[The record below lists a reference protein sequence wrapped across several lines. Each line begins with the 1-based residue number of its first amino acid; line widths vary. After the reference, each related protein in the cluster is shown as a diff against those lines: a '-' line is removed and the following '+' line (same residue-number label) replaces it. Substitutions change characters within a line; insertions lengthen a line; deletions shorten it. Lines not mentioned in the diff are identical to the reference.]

1 MHHKRHSRNLLLL
14 PLSLIYAVGVL
25 LRDLAFRWGINSI
38 IDYEMPIIG
47 VGNLTVGGS
56 GKTPHTFYVMNH
68 LTQRGLPTAYLS
80 RGYGRKSTGY
90 REVSMQSRVYN
101 SGDEALLAKHRFP
114 QSRVVVSESRSQAI
128 PDIYHGRP
136 VHQVTLLDDAF
147 QHRSI
152 KPGLQVLLTRYDLL
166 FCDDYLLPY
175 GRLREFRSGYYRA
188 DVMVVSKCP
197 ENLTFDEQEVIRGRL
212 RPLSYQY
219 VCFTTVDYRMPYSVV
234 AGRVENLSEYPNPL
248 FAIAGLADNN
258 DFFDY
263 MRSMNSSV
271 SCRGFQDHHAYTVYD
286 IESILS
292 TIKHLEAQLGQAI
305 ADIHTTEKDLMRLKP
320 HIHLLQKKGVR
331 LVVHPIEVRDI
342 TQGGPA
348 LLKLVDHYADHA
360 TQQAI
365 NAFPNAQSKES

>member
-14 PLSLIYAVGVL
+14 PLSLFYAMGVA

-38 IDYEMPIIG
+38 MDYEMPIIG
-47 VGNLTVGGS
+47 VGNLTAGGS
-56 GKTPHTFYVMNH
+56 GKTPHTYYLLHH

-90 REVSMQSRVYN
+90 REVSIQSNVDN

-128 PDIYHGRP
+128 PDVYHGRP
-136 VHQVTLLDDAF
+136 AHQVTLLDDAF

-152 KPGLQVLLTRYDLL
+152 KPGLQILLTRYDLL
-166 FCDDYLLPY
+166 FCDDFLLPF

-188 DVMVVSKCP
+188 DIMVVAKCP
-197 ENLTFDEQEVIRGRL
+197 EHLTIDEQAIIRDRL

-219 VCFTTVDYRMPYSVV
+219 VCFTTTDNKSPYGVISGGAV
-234 AGRVENLSEYPNPL
+234 RISEYEKPL
-248 FAIAGLADNN
+248 LAIAGLADNN

-263 MRSMNSSV
+263 MRMMNDSV
-271 SCRGFQDHHAYTVYD
+271 ICRGYQDHHAFTAYD

-292 TIKHLEAQLGQAI
+292 TIRHLETESSLNI
-305 ADIHTTEKDLMRLKP
+305 TDIHTTEKDLMRLKP
-320 HIHLLQKKGVR
+320 HIPLFEKRGIR

-342 TQGGPA
+342 TLGGP
-348 LLKLVDHYADHA
+348 LLLDLVDHYADYA
-360 TQQAI
+360 VKQAM
-365 NAFPNAQSKES
+365 NAFPEPPSPDS

>member
-1 MHHKRHSRNLLLL
+1 MHYKRHSRNLLLL
-14 PLSLIYAVGVL
+14 PLSLFYAMGVT

-38 IDYEMPIIG
+38 MDYEMPIIG
-47 VGNLTVGGS
+47 VGNLTAGGS
-56 GKTPHTFYVMNH
+56 GKTPHTYYLLHH

-90 REVSMQSRVYN
+90 REVSIQSNVDN

-152 KPGLQVLLTRYDLL
+152 KPGLQILLTRYDLL
-166 FCDDYLLPY
+166 FCDDFMLPY
-175 GRLREFRSGYYRA
+175 GRLREFRRGYHRA
-188 DVMVVSKCP
+188 DIMVVSKCP
-197 ENLTFDEQEVIRGRL
+197 KHLTIDEQAIIRDRL

-219 VCFTTVDYRMPYSVV
+219 VCFTTTDSKSPYGVTSS
-234 AGRVENLSEYPNPL
+234 GVERISEHEKPL
-248 FAIAGLADNN
+248 LAIAGLADNN

-263 MRSMNSSV
+263 MRMMNDSV
-271 SCRGFQDHHAYTVYD
+271 ICRGYQDHHLFTAYD

-292 TIKHLEAQLGQAI
+292 TIRHLETESRLI
-305 ADIHTTEKDLMRLKP
+305 ITDIHTTEKDLMRLKP
-320 HIHLLQKKGVR
+320 HMHLFEKRGIR
-331 LVVHPIEVRDI
+331 LVVHPIEVRDV
-342 TQGGPA
+342 TLGGP
-348 LLKLVDHYADHA
+348 LLLDLVDHYADYA
-360 TQQAI
+360 VKQAM
-365 NAFPNAQSKES
+365 NAFPEPPSPDS

>member
-1 MHHKRHSRNLLLL
+1 MHYKRHSRNLLLL
-14 PLSLIYAVGVL
+14 PLSLFYAIGVT

-38 IDYEMPIIG
+38 MDYEMPIIG
-47 VGNLTVGGS
+47 VGNLTAGGS
-56 GKTPHTFYVMNH
+56 GKTPHTYYLLHH

-90 REVSMQSRVYN
+90 REVSIQSNVDN

-152 KPGLQVLLTRYDLL
+152 KPGLQILLTRYDLL
-166 FCDDYLLPY
+166 FCDDFMLPY
-175 GRLREFRSGYYRA
+175 GRLREFRSGYHRA
-188 DVMVVSKCP
+188 DIMVVTKCP
-197 ENLTFDEQEVIRGRL
+197 KHLTINEQAIIRDRL

-219 VCFTTVDYRMPYSVV
+219 VCFTTTDSKSPYGVTSS
-234 AGRVENLSEYPNPL
+234 GVERISEHEKPL
-248 FAIAGLADNN
+248 LAIAGLADNN

-263 MRSMNSSV
+263 MRMMNDSV
-271 SCRGFQDHHAYTVYD
+271 ICRGYQDHHLFTAYD

-292 TIKHLEAQLGQAI
+292 TIRHLETESRLI
-305 ADIHTTEKDLMRLKP
+305 ITDIHTTEKDLMRLKP
-320 HIHLLQKKGVR
+320 HMHLFEKRGIR
-331 LVVHPIEVRDI
+331 LVVHPIEVRDV
-342 TQGGPA
+342 TLGGP
-348 LLKLVDHYADHA
+348 LLLDLVDHYADYA
-360 TQQAI
+360 VKQAM
-365 NAFPNAQSKES
+365 NAFPEPPSPDS

>member
-1 MHHKRHSRNLLLL
+1 MHYKRHSRNLLLL
-14 PLSLIYAVGVL
+14 PLSLFYAMGVT

-38 IDYEMPIIG
+38 MDYEMPIIG
-47 VGNLTVGGS
+47 VGNLTAGGS
-56 GKTPHTFYVMNH
+56 GKTPHTYYLLHH

-90 REVSMQSRVYN
+90 REVSIQSNVDN

-152 KPGLQVLLTRYDLL
+152 KPGLQILLTRYDLL
-166 FCDDYLLPY
+166 FCDDFMLPY
-175 GRLREFRSGYYRA
+175 GRLREFRSGYHRA
-188 DVMVVSKCP
+188 DIMVVTKCP
-197 ENLTFDEQEVIRGRL
+197 KHLTIDEQAIIRDRL

-219 VCFTTVDYRMPYSVV
+219 VCFTTTDSKSPYGVTSSG
-234 AGRVENLSEYPNPL
+234 AERISEHEKPL
-248 FAIAGLADNN
+248 LAIAGLADNN

-263 MRSMNSSV
+263 MRMMNDSV
-271 SCRGFQDHHAYTVYD
+271 ICRGYQDHHLFTAYD

-292 TIKHLEAQLGQAI
+292 TIRHLETESRLI
-305 ADIHTTEKDLMRLKP
+305 ITDIHTTEKDLMRLKP
-320 HIHLLQKKGVR
+320 HTHLFEKRGIR
-331 LVVHPIEVRDI
+331 LVVHPIEVRDV
-342 TQGGPA
+342 TLGGP
-348 LLKLVDHYADHA
+348 LLLDLVDHYADYA
-360 TQQAI
+360 VKQAMS
-365 NAFPNAQSKES
+365 AFPEPPSPDS